1 MLLVY
6 TKFSFILDR
15 IEIHTMEKLLLVKND
30 PWLEPYSG
38 TIEYRH
44 NRTLDREKE
53 LLAGIG
59 SLSDFAT
66 GYLYFGMHFT
76 DVKWVFREWAPNATR
91 IFLIGDFNNWNES
104 KEFEL
109 TRGENGCWEIELPA
123 DRIHHGQLYKLKIYW
138 NGGVGERIP
147 SYARRVVQ
155 DSGTNVFNAQVWSP
169 PEPYNWR
176 FPTPVKRET
185 FPLIYES
192 HVGMATEDEKV
203 GTYVEFR
210 DRILPRIK
218 KAGYNYVQLMAIQE
232 HPYYGSFGYHVSN
245 FFAPS
250 SRFGTPEE
258 LKSLIDTAHE
268 MGMGVIMDI
277 VHSHSV
283 KNENEGL
290 AMFDGTPY
298 LYFHD
303 GPRRE
308 HTAWDSLCFDYGK
321 HEVIHFLLSNIKYW
335 MEEFKF
341 DGFRFDGV
349 TSMLYY
355 DHGLGRDY
363 TSYDYY
369 FDGQQDEDAITYL
382 TLANK
387 LAHQVNPLVVTI
399 AEEVSGMPGLAASID
414 AGGFGFD
421 YRMAM
426 GVPDFWIKQMKEKS
440 DENWHMAEIFH
451 ELTSRRADEKTVS
464 YAESH
469 DQALVGDKT
478 IIFWLID
485 KEMYWHMNV
494 ESQNLVVDRGI
505 ALHKMIRLITASTA
519 GGAYLNFMGN
529 EFGHPEWIDFPREG
543 NNWSYK
549 YARRQW
555 SLVDNENLRYQH
567 LANFDREMIQLI
579 KEKNLL
585 NHPSCYKM
593 HENID
598 DQVIAYKRGDLYFVF
613 NFSPT
618 HSYSDYGLNAEAG
631 KYRILMNTDA
641 PHFGGF
647 NRIDGSLL
655 YFAERQGKLTS
666 AAPVQL
672 KVYLPSRT
680 AIVFE
685 RIPTPNV
692 RSRVKSR

>member
-1 MLLVY
+1 VLISFW
-6 TKFSFILDR
+6 FSFTFDS
-15 IEIHTMEKLLLVKND
+15 IEFVFMEKPLIVKND

-38 TIEYRH
+38 TIEYRQMQAIQ
-44 NRTLDREKE
+44 REKE
-53 LLAGIG
+53 LLNGMN
-59 SLSDFAT
+59 SLRDFAS
-66 GYLYFGMHFT
+66 GYLYFGMHFHQN
-76 DVKWVFREWAPNATR
+76 KWVFREWAPHASR
-91 IFLIGDFNNWNES
+91 ILLIGDFNNWSES
-104 KEFEL
+104 EAFEL
-109 TRGENGCWEIELPA
+109 YRIENGCWEIVLPA
-123 DRIHHGQLYKLKIYW
+123 DQLSHEQLYKLKVYW
-138 NGGVGERIP
+138 EGGAGERIP

-155 DSGTNVFNAQVWSP
+155 DTGTNIFSAQVWAP
-169 PEPYNWR
+169 DQPYQWK

-192 HVGMATEDEKV
+192 HVGMATEDERV

-218 KAGYNYVQLMAIQE
+218 TAGYNYVQLMAVQE

-245 FFAPS
+245 FFSPS

-283 KNENEGL
+283 KNEIEGL
-290 AMFDGTPY
+290 ARFDGTPFQ
-298 LYFHD
+298 YFHD

-369 FDGQQDEDAITYL
+369 FDGQQDDDAITYL
-382 TLANK
+382 MLANK
-387 LAHQVNPLVVTI
+387 LAHEVNPLSVTI
-399 AEEVSGMPGLAASID
+399 AEEVSGMPGLAAPIE
-414 AGGFGFD
+414 AGGYGFD

-426 GVPDFWIKQMKEKS
+426 GVPDFWIRQLKEKS
-440 DENWHMAEIFH
+440 DENWNMTEIYH
-451 ELTSRRADEKTVS
+451 ELTSRRADERTVN

-485 KEMYWHMNV
+485 KEMYWHMNID
-494 ESQNLVVDRGI
+494 SQSLIVDRGI
-505 ALHKMIRLITASTA
+505 ALHKMIRLFTAATA

-555 SLVDNENLRYQH
+555 SLVDNENLRYMH
-567 LANFDREMIQLI
+567 LAVFDREMIHLI

-585 NHPSCYKM
+585 NNPYCYIM
-593 HENID
+593 HENVD
-598 DQVIAYKRGDLYFVF
+598 DQVIAFKRGDIYFVF

-618 HSYSDYGLNAEAG
+618 RSYTDYGLNAEAG
-631 KYRILMNTDA
+631 KYRLLLHTDE
-641 PHFGGF
+641 PRFGGF
-647 NRIDGSLL
+647 DRIDSNMM
-655 YFAERQGKLTS
+655 YFAEKQGRLTS
-666 AAPVQL
+666 SAPVQL
-672 KVYLPSRT
+672 KVYLPGRT
-680 AIVFE
+680 ALVFE
-685 RIPTPNV
+685 RMPTPSV
-692 RSRVKSR
+692 RGRARRT